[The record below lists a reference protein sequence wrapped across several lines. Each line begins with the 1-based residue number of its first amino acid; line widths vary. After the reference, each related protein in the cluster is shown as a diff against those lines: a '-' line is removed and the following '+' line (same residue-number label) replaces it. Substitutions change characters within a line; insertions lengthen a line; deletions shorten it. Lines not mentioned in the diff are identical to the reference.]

1 MKTITF
7 AAALDSGIVKM
18 TDSFDARFGVKFGR
32 FTIDDFHGKHR
43 ILTVPEIYKYSSNIG
58 TIHIMQTLG
67 KDNFRAFLT
76 RIGFDDPLVTE
87 LPERTGTVVPKK
99 LSDVVAATASFGHGI
114 SITPM
119 HMLAAMAA
127 FVNGGNYVPPTF
139 YKRTPEQAEALYRR
153 VVSPQTSLEIREL
166 MRLNA
171 LEGSGTRMNMWAD
184 GFRAG
189 GKTGTAEKVIDGRY
203 SNKDFNVFASSFPL
217 DDPKYAMVVL
227 VDEPHR
233 ENAQS
238 GTTAGWN
245 AGEVT
250 GRIIAR
256 VAPMLGV
263 APNFDEM
270 IDERLVPPA
279 IR

>member
-1 MKTITF
+1 MTGKRPATGQTQTERFVDCVLGIRYEDLPPE
-7 AAALDSGIVKM
+7 AIEVSKQVMLDGLGVTVAGADEPSGI
-18 TDSFDARFGVKFGR
+18 GR
-32 FTIDDFHGKHR
+32 IAKQYAQDMGG
-43 ILTVPEIYKYSSNIG
+43 VPESTVITG
-58 TIHIMQTLG
+58 
-67 KDNFRAFLT
+67 
-76 RIGFDDPLVTE
+76 GF
-87 LPERTGTVVPKK
+87 K
-99 LSDVVAATASFGHGI
+99 TAMS
-114 SITPM
+114 
-119 HMLAAMAA
+119 MAA

-153 VVSPQTSLEIREL
+153 VVSPQTSLKLREL

-184 GFRAG
+184 GCRAG